1 MSFNSKTKFNIGNID
16 YKEIYKKYEDYT
28 KNVTYEHFFNNMNTT
43 IECTYCKKIKLNLS
57 FGIPIY
63 IKEVNSKLEVGVHDS
78 YCSFSCAYK
87 HYKVME
93 ENTPY
98 RKNIKFTDSG
108 VFFRFL
114 SFKIFKDYNMEYHDE
129 EINFKTHDILIK
141 KV

>member
-1 MSFNSKTKFNIGNID
+1 MSFNSKTKINIGTID

-28 KNVTYEHFFNNMNTT
+28 KNSNYEIFFNNLNST
-43 IECTYCKKIKLNLS
+43 IECAYCKKIKLQLN

-63 IKEVNSKLEVGVHDS
+63 IKEVNSKLEVGVYGS
-78 YCSFSCAYK
+78 YCSFNCSYK
-87 HYKVME
+87 HYKLTE

-98 RKNIKFTDSG
+98 KKNIKFTDSG

-114 SFKIFKDYNMEYHDE
+114 CFKIFKDYNMDSHDE
-129 EINFKTHDILIK
+129 EINFKEYDIIIK